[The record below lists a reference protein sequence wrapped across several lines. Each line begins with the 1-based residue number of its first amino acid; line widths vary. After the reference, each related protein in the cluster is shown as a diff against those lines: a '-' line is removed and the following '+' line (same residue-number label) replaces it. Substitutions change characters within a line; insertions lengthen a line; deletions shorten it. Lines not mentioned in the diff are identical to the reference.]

1 MTLGGDTVPYAGVR
15 AGDDFH
21 LVDYPCPV
29 RLLGEVHSQVSTV
42 GIDGCKQ
49 QMYMQI
55 DYFSCTGGDNAI
67 SSTLKRVVQLLHEIF
82 PVHIKYLKM
91 KI

>member
-49 QMYMQI
+49 QMESLSVKDKILEYSLNVQYI
-55 DYFSCTGGDNAI
+55 YARFKI
-67 SSTLKRVVQLLHEIF
+67 LYHRVTCNLRQNTESIQ
-82 PVHIKYLKM
+82 
-91 KI
+91 

>member
-21 LVDYPCPV
+21 LVDYPRPV
-29 RLLGEVHSQVSTV
+29 RLLGEVYSQVSTV

-49 QMYMQI
+49 QMYM
-55 DYFSCTGGDNAI
+55 
-67 SSTLKRVVQLLHEIF
+67 
-82 PVHIKYLKM
+82 
-91 KI
+91 